1 MSSVDVKK
9 IRLTNFGRVLALRND
24 RLKSRK
30 PLKVDQIKVG
40 SKKKILHNFNGTLN
54 RKPSFKKILEK
65 PADLVHLQQE
75 RQRLRLASKADSTWG
90 QYGPAFERFAKW
102 CVKEKREFLPASS
115 ETVELFLT
123 QLADWFKTPHSA
135 SMAFAA
141 IAAQHKLKGQ
151 RPIL

>member
-54 RKPSFKKILEK
+54 RKPSFKDILEK

-75 RQRLRLASKADSTWG
+75 RQRLRLYYIYSCLAKF
-90 QYGPAFERFAKW
+90 AFRYSFGYD
-102 CVKEKREFLPASS
+102 
-115 ETVELFLT
+115 
-123 QLADWFKTPHSA
+123 Q
-135 SMAFAA
+135 
-141 IAAQHKLKGQ
+141 
-151 RPIL
+151 